1 MNGNV
6 KVGGDTAMT
15 TGQEPTSDAKRNA
28 DESAKRLSMLATLWR
43 MREETQTERNIL
55 LKMMPPDIRSGYQEE
70 LDALM
75 WAYGLCLRDHA
86 QRLAKESG
94 GRVS

>member
-1 MNGNV
+1 
-6 KVGGDTAMT
+6 MT